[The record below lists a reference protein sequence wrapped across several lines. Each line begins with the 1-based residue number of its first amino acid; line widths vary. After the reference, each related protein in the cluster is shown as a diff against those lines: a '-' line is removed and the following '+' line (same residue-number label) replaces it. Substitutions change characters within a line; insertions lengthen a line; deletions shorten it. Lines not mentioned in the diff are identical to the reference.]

1 MYRKELRYYFSTP
14 IAYIVI
20 GLYQL
25 AISLFLWVIPG
36 QWNIIDSGYAQ
47 VDGLFQ
53 LSPWLFMLLCP
64 ALTMRLLSEE
74 RQSGIWDLIRTK
86 PISLTR
92 IMLGKY
98 FAAWTLVLIGL
109 LPCFVH
115 YFVVAYMAEPMGNL
129 DSGAFI
135 GSFLGLIMLSGTFM
149 AIGLLCATF
158 SKSQIAFNSTCISRL
173 NQIAQSGTSLSL
185 TRTQY
190 VEMLF
195 NPVERMLAV
204 RPCAEDNPNAIC
216 WATENGRSR
225 AVSASAFCRILFSI
239 MDWDSEYTYRVP
251 CIVRSKGEETILFFD
266 LDNFIGTAKQN
277 REENLEEE
285 VAAAEEAIR
294 EESAETKGIFFSADE
309 DEEPQEIEDTEEMER
324 KLQELA
330 EIERRT
336 FGTPVFEHKGDVR
349 LPSIDDDGEW
359 DVMAMPRILGED
371 HRVDEEVID
380 ALQDQ
385 LLESMIAN
393 ETEGGTEWEV

>member
-14 IAYIVI
+14 MAYIVI

-129 DSGAFI
+129 DSGAFL
-135 GSFLGLIMLSGTFM
+135 GSFIGLILLSGTFM

-158 SKSQIAFNSTCISRL
+158 SKSQIVCYILGAL
-173 NQIAQSGTSLSL
+173 SGFILYWTLLQDHYSSLSRGVIDLRDVVFFAAVITIAIVASVFTIDKL
-185 TRTQY
+185 TR
-190 VEMLF
+190 
-195 NPVERMLAV
+195 
-204 RPCAEDNPNAIC
+204 
-216 WATENGRSR
+216 
-225 AVSASAFCRILFSI
+225 
-239 MDWDSEYTYRVP
+239 
-251 CIVRSKGEETILFFD
+251 K
-266 LDNFIGTAKQN
+266 
-277 REENLEEE
+277 
-285 VAAAEEAIR
+285 
-294 EESAETKGIFFSADE
+294 
-309 DEEPQEIEDTEEMER
+309 
-324 KLQELA
+324 
-330 EIERRT
+330 
-336 FGTPVFEHKGDVR
+336 
-349 LPSIDDDGEW
+349 
-359 DVMAMPRILGED
+359 
-371 HRVDEEVID
+371 
-380 ALQDQ
+380 
-385 LLESMIAN
+385 
-393 ETEGGTEWEV
+393 

>member
-98 FAAWTLVLIGL
+98 LAAWTLVLIGL

-129 DSGAFI
+129 DSGAFM
-135 GSFLGLIMLSGTFM
+135 GSFIGLILLSGTFM

-158 SKSQIAFNSTCISRL
+158 SKSQIVCYILGAL
-173 NQIAQSGTSLSL
+173 SGFIIYWTLLQDHYSSLSRGVIDL
-185 TRTQY
+185 RDL
-190 VEMLF
+190 VF
-195 NPVERMLAV
+195 FASVIVLA
-204 RPCAEDNPNAIC
+204 I
-216 WATENGRSR
+216 T
-225 AVSASAFCRILFSI
+225 ASIFSI
-239 MDWDSEYTYRVP
+239 DQ
-251 CIVRSKGEETILFFD
+251 I
-266 LDNFIGTAKQN
+266 
-277 REENLEEE
+277 
-285 VAAAEEAIR
+285 
-294 EESAETKGIFFSADE
+294 TK
-309 DEEPQEIEDTEEMER
+309 
-324 KLQELA
+324 K
-330 EIERRT
+330 
-336 FGTPVFEHKGDVR
+336 
-349 LPSIDDDGEW
+349 
-359 DVMAMPRILGED
+359 
-371 HRVDEEVID
+371 
-380 ALQDQ
+380 
-385 LLESMIAN
+385 
-393 ETEGGTEWEV
+393 